1 MIAAPLADRSV
12 SEWILHIQL
21 QWALAPGQIAGLLR
35 VESAR
40 LEMALSANA
49 ENFTGTLPP
58 GLESAAPLISIF
70 RKLAARYP
78 NSEDQVK
85 WLFTEHRDFGGA
97 KPIDVAASSL
107 ENLYWVG
114 YYLDSSPA

>member
-1 MIAAPLADRSV
+1 MSDRSV
-12 SEWILHIQL
+12 PEWVRHIQL
-21 QWALAPGQIAGLLR
+21 EWALSPAQLAGILR
-35 VESAR
+35 VESDR
-40 LEMALSANA
+40 LDSLLSVKHG
-49 ENFTGTLPP
+49 ENSATLPI
-58 GLESAAPLISIF
+58 GLESAAPLVAIY

-78 NSEDQVK
+78 NTEDQVK

>member
-1 MIAAPLADRSV
+1 MSERSV
-12 SEWILHIQL
+12 PEWIRMIQL
-21 QWALAPGQIAGLLR
+21 EWALTPAQLSGILR
-35 VESAR
+35 VDPDR
-40 LEMALSANA
+40 LERLLAMKMEEGMA
-49 ENFTGTLPP
+49 TIPP
-58 GLESAAPLISIF
+58 GFESAAPLISIY

-85 WLFTEHRDFGGA
+85 WLFTDHRDFGGV

-114 YYLDSSPA
+114 YYLESSPA